1 MTTTATRK
9 LQFGAATF
17 AAAALLITPTV
28 AFADTDDNDTSTD
41 SVGTSAGNAP
51 QREKARDRRGAAS
64 RAESGAYGPSA
75 ASRGSA
81 ANSEA
86 PASIPDV
93 TEDLPDIPEVSTADV
108 PEVTAGATADANA
121 AFDNPL
127 FQNPLIWIGTP
138 NPNPPEPIL
147 EFTTDPLADVPENL
161 RGSFGWME
169 DFEFEACVLGL
180 SSVTRGQNVVGP
192 YGTATSGVSGGGCA

>member
-1 MTTTATRK
+1 MTTTVSKK
-9 LQFGAATF
+9 LQVGAATF
-17 AAAALLITPTV
+17 AAAAVLITPSI
-28 AFADTDDNDTSTD
+28 AFADTDDSDSGSD
-41 SVGTSAGNAP
+41 SVGTSAGSPPKP
-51 QREKARDRRGAAS
+51 QKARDRRGAVS
-64 RAESGAYGPSA
+64 RAGSDANGPSA
-75 ASRGSA
+75 SGGAS
-81 ANSEA
+81 ANIEA

-138 NPNPPEPIL
+138 NPNPPAPIV

>member
-41 SVGTSAGNAP
+41 SVGTSAGSPPKP
-51 QREKARDRRGAAS
+51 QKARDRRGAVARAGGDAS
-64 RAESGAYGPSA
+64 GPSA
-75 ASRGSA
+75 SGGAS

-86 PASIPDV
+86 PVSIPDV

-138 NPNPPEPIL
+138 NPNPPAPIL
-147 EFTTDPLADVPENL
+147 EFETLPLQDVPENL

-180 SSVTRGQNVVGP
+180 SSVTRGQATVVGP